1 MESDALLLEKLKLL
15 LFLFFADTSRPAR
28 AYEVPGRDYLF
39 VSREKMEADILAGKF
54 IEHGEYKGHFYGT
67 AADSVKNIIQA
78 GCVCI
83 ISPHYQGLKALRT
96 PQLKPY
102 IVHIKPPPFEELK
115 DSRNNA
121 RAKTTFEET
130 SSRAFSVSIRLC
142 FYI

>member
-1 MESDALLLEKLKLL
+1 MIKTDYFHI
-15 LFLFFADTSRPAR
+15 FLDTSRSAR
-28 AYEVPGRDYLF
+28 PYEVPGREYLF
-39 VSREKMEADILAGKF
+39 VGRDKMEADIQAGKF

-67 AADSVKNIIQA
+67 AADSVKNITQN

-102 IVHIKPPPFEELK
+102 IVHIKPPAFDELK
-115 DSRNNA
+115 ETRNNA

-130 SSRAFSVSIRLC
+130 SSRAFTVSLTI
-142 FYI
+142 Y